1 MSLSFGE
8 INIWAVI
15 VSAVATFMVGGLW
28 YAALFGN
35 AWAKA
40 NAFSEDEL
48 KAMAAKQGRSFG
60 IFFVADL
67 VMATVISLFVINLE
81 IASFGQGAVLGFLL
95 WLGLAATIGGAKKAA
110 YNKPLAVYLIDT
122 SHELAC
128 LLVMGAILGGW
139 R

>member
-1 MSLSFGE
+1 MSLNFGE
-8 INIWAVI
+8 INIWAVL
-15 VSAVATFMVGGLW
+15 VSAAATFMVGGLW
-28 YAALFGN
+28 YAALFAA

-40 NAFSEDEL
+40 NAFNEEEL
-48 KAMAAKQGRSFG
+48 KAMAAKQGRNFG

-67 VMATVISLFVINLE
+67 VMAVVISLLIINLG
-81 IASFGQGAVLGFLL
+81 IDSWAGGASLGLGL
-95 WLGLAATIGGAKKAA
+95 WLGIAATIGGAKKAA
-110 YNKPLAVYLIDT
+110 YNKPLSVYLIDT